1 MPIDKETIGFLIV
14 GGLAL
19 AVILLLVRLPRERN
33 TCPSC
38 GKASGS
44 MYRRTRQGEIVN
56 CESCGSKWRRMPI
69 SGYEGELPHKVNQP
83 EVGKRVANNNE
94 GTENWFPK
102 YLFWTATGIAFFVLL
117 DCLDADI
124 PRLLPTGLRV
134 P

>member
-33 TCPSC
+33 TCP

-44 MYRRTRQGEIVN
+44 MYRRARQGEIVN
-56 CESCGSKWRRMPI
+56 CESCGSTWRRMPI
-69 SGYEGELPHKVNQP
+69 SGYEGELPQKVNQSK
-83 EVGKRVANNNE
+83 VGKRVAKNNE

-102 YLFWTATGIAFFVLL
+102 YLLWTASGVAILVLL
-117 DCLDADI
+117 DCLDADL
-124 PRLLPTGLRV
+124 PRLLPPGLRV

>member
-1 MPIDKETIGFLIV
+1 MPIDKETVGFLIV

-19 AVILLLVRLPRERN
+19 AVILLFVRLLRERN

-38 GKASGS
+38 GNASGS
-44 MYRRTRQGEIVN
+44 MYRRTRRGEIVN
-56 CESCGSKWRRMPI
+56 CESCGYKWRRMPI

-83 EVGKRVANNNE
+83 KVGKRVSKNNE

-102 YLFWTATGIAFFVLL
+102 YLFWTAFGIAFFVLL
-117 DCLDADI
+117 DCLDADV
-124 PRLLPTGLRV
+124 PRLLPPGLRV

>member
-1 MPIDKETIGFLIV
+1 MPIDKETVGFLIV

-19 AVILLLVRLPRERN
+19 AVILLFVRLLRERN

-38 GKASGS
+38 GNASGS

-56 CESCGSKWRRMPI
+56 CESCGYKWRRMPI
-69 SGYEGELPHKVNQP
+69 SGYEGELPEKVNQP
-83 EVGKRVANNNE
+83 KVGECWSRSNE

-102 YLFWTATGIAFFVLL
+102 YLFWIASGIAFFVLL
-117 DCLDADI
+117 DWLEADV
-124 PRLLPTGLRV
+124 PRLLPPGFRV

>member
-1 MPIDKETIGFLIV
+1 MPIDKETVGFLIV

-19 AVILLLVRLPRERN
+19 AVILLFVRLLRERN

-38 GKASGS
+38 ANVSGS
-44 MYRRTRQGEIVN
+44 MYRRTRRGEIVY
-56 CESCGSKWRRMPI
+56 CESCGYKWRRMPI

-83 EVGKRVANNNE
+83 KVGKRVAKNNE

-102 YLFWTATGIAFFVLL
+102 YLFWTASGIAFFVLL
-117 DCLDADI
+117 DCLDADV
-124 PRLLPTGLRV
+124 PRLLPPGLRV